1 MFSCVEDLV
10 WWTGSCSAT
19 EYELRRYFCE
29 ANWNMYLKTL
39 KCSNVLWEKH
49 LEICLMDRFAMYK
62 IWLNYKVFVI
72 VFLRPAIQN
81 KKF

>member
-1 MFSCVEDLV
+1 
-10 WWTGSCSAT
+10 
-19 EYELRRYFCE
+19 
-29 ANWNMYLKTL
+29 MYLKTL

-49 LEICLMDRFAMYK
+49 LEICLMDRFVMYK
-62 IWLNYKVFVI
+62 IWLNYKVFMI